1 MGHDLAPK
9 PLKAR
14 IRTCPGFPISLSRG
28 VCFRGFPRFPWADD
42 PQPKLRGEFMTEE
55 TRDRSSRATM
65 FGRIVLKNK
74 LVDEAAL
81 KKVMAGLPA
90 GSDLG
95 EALVSAG
102 LISAQHAAAIQKKID
117 ELKVCERDYQSPF
130 ARFLLTCPL
139 LFISYSVAPR
149 ALPMAHRHG
158 QRAQARA
165 RGLHRRKGLRLTS
178 QPSRRSWRYS
188 SSQASS
194 RSALC

>member
-1 MGHDLAPK
+1 
-9 PLKAR
+9 
-14 IRTCPGFPISLSRG
+14 
-28 VCFRGFPRFPWADD
+28 
-42 PQPKLRGEFMTEE
+42 MTEE

-117 ELKVCERDYQSPF
+117 ERMGSATASQGATSGAAQSAAATPAGTGPTVADVQRMDF
-130 ARFLLTCPL
+130 TEMSGQPIAEYLRKARELGCSDFHFQVDSAWQDNFFTTFFLLSHVTDQNKKKLHPL
-139 LFISYSVAPR
+139 
-149 ALPMAHRHG
+149 
-158 QRAQARA
+158 Q
-165 RGLHRRKGLRLTS
+165 
-178 QPSRRSWRYS
+178 
-188 SSQASS
+188 
-194 RSALC
+194 